1 MKFIP
6 QWAWVLLNLWYVH
19 SPTRR
24 HVIKNTSQKCDIY
37 SYNYLY
43 SYSFIV
49 EILVVRY
56 FKIQEIIEIFVHV
69 IRVTIIEN
77 HGCLI
82 FIWGK
87 FSFDWHIWN
96 WLSFHLNSFNLWMQ
110 NLSQVYL
117 YSNISGNAKI
127 TKILLS
133 FWRET

>member
-1 MKFIP
+1 MKWESIS
-6 QWAWVLLNLWYVH
+6 YM
-19 SPTRR
+19 S
-24 HVIKNTSQKCDIY
+24 IKWEFPPNKYQATMIL
-37 SYNYLY
+37 YNCHTNHMYKYFNDFLD
-43 SYSFIV
+43 
-49 EILVVRY
+49 
-56 FKIQEIIEIFVHV
+56 FKISDNRNLYNKAITVKIIITVYITFLRSVF
-69 IRVTIIEN
+69 N
-77 HGCLI
+77 HMSR
-82 FIWGK
+82 GK